1 MESDSLITTGVK
13 ITLVKG
19 LNTEKVKLPDVKKK
33 DTFLKQR
40 RYSRENIVRLNSSM
54 FNESELFYLKDPL
67 TSLFFP
73 NASSYEE
80 SDLHSSYI
88 IIPNKRLQTTA
99 KKVRNITQLP
109 TKREYLPLDS
119 KDFTIEGIPSRTH
132 RKVYKKLEFIN
143 LTKPK
148 ISTTKKIS
156 KIKHNESTVKEI
168 MFWNWI
174 SLLRLSNGYEIY
186 PHKGHFRYYIG
197 KGNNSSLVNH
207 ILKSR
212 FWWSRTDNYEE
223 AHLIWTQL
231 NHKPTIDKIPHYN
244 NHLAIDKFSK
254 QTEENIPKN
263 VLKDNQES
271 YGFKLIL
278 DSKKYCCLK
287 KEFFL
292 VPENLKTHNR
302 LSNNSSICNK
312 KEMFKNMKN
321 YYDKLNIDVFTKVP
335 LTYHIEIGLNDLQF
349 SLFLKHYSEN
359 TLWIIKPGESTNRG
373 KGIKVS
379 SSLQE
384 IKEIIGKNI
393 ENRTYILQKYIQ
405 NPLLINRRK
414 FDIRCYA
421 LITSFA
427 NQIQGYFFKD
437 GYLRTSCKE
446 FTLKNTKDKFIH
458 LTNDAIQKNHEDYGK
473 YESGNKLSYFDFQK
487 FLNSNGSN
495 IDFFND
501 IYPQIIEIV
510 TESIASVKDI
520 LNSETKLNSFE
531 ILGYDFMIDTDYK
544 VWLIEINTNPCL
556 ELSCSYLS
564 KIIPDMLENS
574 FKIALDPMFPPP
586 ESHKRFKGW
595 IKNYN
600 LSNKYLLVYSSL
612 T

>member
-1 MESDSLITTGVK
+1 M
-13 ITLVKG
+13 
-19 LNTEKVKLPDVKKK
+19 
-33 DTFLKQR
+33 
-40 RYSRENIVRLNSSM
+40 
-54 FNESELFYLKDPL
+54 
-67 TSLFFP
+67 
-73 NASSYEE
+73 
-80 SDLHSSYI
+80 
-88 IIPNKRLQTTA
+88 
-99 KKVRNITQLP
+99 
-109 TKREYLPLDS
+109 
-119 KDFTIEGIPSRTH
+119 
-132 RKVYKKLEFIN
+132 
-143 LTKPK
+143 
-148 ISTTKKIS
+148 
-156 KIKHNESTVKEI
+156 
-168 MFWNWI
+168 
-174 SLLRLSNGYEIY
+174 
-186 PHKGHFRYYIG
+186 
-197 KGNNSSLVNH
+197 
-207 ILKSR
+207 
-212 FWWSRTDNYEE
+212 
-223 AHLIWTQL
+223 
-231 NHKPTIDKIPHYN
+231 
-244 NHLAIDKFSK
+244 
-254 QTEENIPKN
+254 
-263 VLKDNQES
+263 
-271 YGFKLIL
+271 
-278 DSKKYCCLK
+278 
-287 KEFFL
+287 

-600 LSNKYLLVYSSL
+600 LSNKYLLVYY
-612 T
+612 